1 MRPGQDDIEMA
12 CSSVIYKRG
21 KLRATVLQFTL
32 FFSLIF
38 LSLSPGHLLASL
50 ARHLFANHELIML
63 LLRVERQSACDTY
76 YLLK

>member
-32 FFSLIF
+32 FFFSHISF
-38 LSLSPGHLLASL
+38 SFAWAFACL
-50 ARHLFANHELIML
+50 ARSSFI
-63 LLRVERQSACDTY
+63 RQS
-76 YLLK
+76 